1 MMSHFGAMQAAAQ
14 RTPGRD
20 HDRSNRSILAQAVLC
35 IDLCTHHFVLE
46 SVYPHRIPIKVGY
59 RRLRDGGGGEVW
71 ALCGEPDVGGSTSM
85 KHDAWVKNAFLG
97 HWELRVICG
106 DVAAGEP
113 TAVTHIELFFESLWG
128 GETWIKGYSPFT
140 RIVDHKAYQRA
151 FGFRLEN
158 NSTDHE

>member
-1 MMSHFGAMQAAAQ
+1 
-14 RTPGRD
+14 
-20 HDRSNRSILAQAVLC
+20 
-35 IDLCTHHFVLE
+35 
-46 SVYPHRIPIKVGY
+46 
-59 RRLRDGGGGEVW
+59 
-71 ALCGEPDVGGSTSM
+71 M